1 MLGYSRAELIGL
13 HASDI
18 VAQTEIHHIAVALR
32 EINAKSDHHREWQFR
47 RKDGSIFAA
56 EVVATMMPDG
66 NLMAMIRDITER
78 KEMER
83 AVSESEQRF
92 RTMAN
97 SIPQLSWIAKPDG
110 FIFWYN
116 NRWFEYTGTT
126 PEQMEGWGWQS
137 VHDSSVLPDVMRNWT
152 AAIGAGAPFEMEFP
166 LRGADGQFR
175 TFLTRVEPLK
185 NTEGRVMQWFGT
197 NTDVEAMKNAKEQ
210 ILRLNCELEQRVIER
225 TAQLEAANKELEAFS
240 YSVSHDLRAPL
251 RAVDGFS
258 QAVLEDY
265 AAQLPD
271 GCREDLQTIRKGA
284 QKWGN

>member
-1 MLGYSRAELIGL
+1 
-13 HASDI
+13 
-18 VAQTEIHHIAVALR
+18 
-32 EINAKSDHHREWQFR
+32 
-47 RKDGSIFAA
+47 
-56 EVVATMMPDG
+56 
-66 NLMAMIRDITER
+66 MAMIRDITER